1 MEFRRRVPRQIASWT
16 GICHI
21 EGEPHGQGRECRVLD
36 ISELGLGILLTDVRP
51 NQLVGRRITVES
63 PTMGTAVNVR
73 LEGEVRNA
81 APAGNDAVRVGIE
94 FTGLTEL
101 EHSVVKALGVL
112 SIVH

>member
-16 GICHI
+16 GVCRI
-21 EGEPHGQGRECRVLD
+21 EDEPTGQQRECRVLD
-36 ISELGLGILLTDVRP
+36 ISEFGLGILLTHVRP
-51 NQLVGRRITVES
+51 DELIGRRITVES

-81 APAGNDAVRVGIE
+81 RRVDDDSVRVGIE
-94 FTGLTEL
+94 FTGLTQL

-112 SIVH
+112 SIVP